1 MDMDFE
7 RALQDETV
15 GIVADT
21 IRPDQP
27 PATLLIAFGG
37 LASRL
42 DGIPPFEF
50 LSALSE
56 TAARRVFVRDLSQ
69 SWYQEGVRGVS
80 STLATTTDALRA
92 LVAESDARR
101 VVTLGVSAGGF
112 AAIYFGC
119 QLDADFVLAFGPQT
133 FTSRRLR
140 GWYRDR
146 RWVEEIAR
154 INALDPATTCRDL
167 KPIVAARSSGGHT
180 PIEIHYGRHSRV
192 DRAHARRL
200 RRFAN
205 VTLIEHD
212 AGHNPA
218 RALKEA
224 GELDSVLRRAVTP
237 PT

>member
-1 MDMDFE
+1 MDFE

-15 GIVADT
+15 GIVADP

-50 LSALSE
+50 LSALSD
-56 TAARRVFVRDLSQ
+56 TAARRVFVRDLNQ

-80 STLATTTDALRA
+80 STLATTTAALRA
-92 LVAESDARR
+92 LVAESGARR

-140 GWYRDR
+140 RWHRDR

-154 INALDPATTCRDL
+154 IDTLDPATTCRDL
-167 KPIVAARSSGGHT
+167 RPVVAAREVEGRT
-180 PIEIHYGRHSRV
+180 PIEIHYGRRSRV

-200 RRFAN
+200 RRFAD

-218 RALKEA
+218 KALKDA
-224 GELDSVLRRAVTP
+224 GELDAVLRRAVTP
-237 PT
+237 PM

>member
-1 MDMDFE
+1 MDFE
-7 RALQDETV
+7 QALRDESL
-15 GIVADT
+15 GIVADPT
-21 IRPDQP
+21 TPDGP
-27 PATLLIAFGG
+27 PGTLLIAFGG

-50 LSALSE
+50 LSALSG
-56 TAARRVFVRDLSQ
+56 TAARRVFVRDLNQ

-80 STLATTTDALRA
+80 TTLDATTAALRA
-92 LVAESDARR
+92 LVTESGAHR

-119 QLDADFVLAFGPQT
+119 QLKADFVLAFGPQT

-140 GWYRDR
+140 AWHRDR
-146 RWVEEIAR
+146 RWIEEIAR
-154 INALDPATTCRDL
+154 IDRLDSASTCRDL
-167 KPIVAARSSGGHT
+167 KPIVAARTQTRPT
-180 PIEIHYGRHSRV
+180 PIEIHYGRRSRV

-200 RRFAN
+200 RRFEH

-218 RALKEA
+218 KALKDA
-224 GELDSVLRRAVTP
+224 GELDSVLRRAVAP
-237 PT
+237 PA

>member
-1 MDMDFE
+1 MDFE
-7 RALQDETV
+7 EALRDESL
-15 GIVADT
+15 GILADPT
-21 IRPDQP
+21 TPDEP

-50 LSALSE
+50 LSALSGTE
-56 TAARRVFVRDLSQ
+56 ARRVFIRDLNQ

-80 STLATTTDALRA
+80 TTLAATTTALRA
-92 LVAESDARR
+92 LVAESGAQR

-119 QLDADFVLAFGPQT
+119 QLEADFVP
-133 FTSRRLR
+133 
-140 GWYRDR
+140 
-146 RWVEEIAR
+146 
-154 INALDPATTCRDL
+154 
-167 KPIVAARSSGGHT
+167 T
-180 PIEIHYGRHSRV
+180 PIEIHYGRRSRV

-200 RRFAN
+200 RRFEH

-218 RALKEA
+218 KALKDA
-224 GELDSVLRRAVTP
+224 GELDTVLRRAVAP
-237 PT
+237 PA

>member
-1 MDMDFE
+1 MDFE
-7 RALQDETV
+7 QALQDETL
-15 GIVADT
+15 GIVADP

-50 LSALSE
+50 LSALSD
-56 TAARRVFVRDLSQ
+56 TAARRVFVRDLNQ

-80 STLATTTDALRA
+80 STLVTTTAALRA
-92 LVAESDARR
+92 LVAESGALR

-119 QLDADFVLAFGPQT
+119 QLDADLVLAFGPQT

-140 GWYRDR
+140 RWYRDR

-154 INALDPATTCRDL
+154 IDTLDPATTCRDL
-167 KPIVAARSSGGHT
+167 RPVVAARASKSRT
-180 PIEIHYGRHSRV
+180 PIEIHYGRRSRV

-200 RRFAN
+200 RRFAT

-218 RALKEA
+218 KALKDA
-224 GELDSVLRRAVTP
+224 GELDAVLKRAVAA

>member
-1 MDMDFE
+1 MDFE
-7 RALQDETV
+7 QALQDETV
-15 GIVADT
+15 GIVADP
-21 IRPDQP
+21 IRPDQL

-50 LSALSE
+50 LSALSG
-56 TAARRVFVRDLSQ
+56 TAARRVFVRDLNQ

-80 STLATTTDALRA
+80 TTLDTTTTALRA
-92 LVAESDARR
+92 LVAESGSQR

-112 AAIYFGC
+112 AAVYFGC

-146 RWVEEIAR
+146 RWMEEIAR
-154 INALDPATTCRDL
+154 IDALDPGTTCRDL
-167 KPIVAARSSGGHT
+167 KPIVAARAREGHT

-192 DRAHARRL
+192 DRAHARRF
-200 RRFAN
+200 RRFEN
-205 VTLIEHD
+205 VTLIDHD
-212 AGHNPA
+212 AGQNPA
-218 RALKEA
+218 KALKDA
-224 GELDSVLRRAVTP
+224 GELDAILRRAATP

>member
-1 MDMDFE
+1 MDFE
-7 RALQDETV
+7 QALRDESL
-15 GIVADT
+15 GIVADPT
-21 IRPDQP
+21 TPDGP
-27 PATLLIAFGG
+27 PGTLLIAFGG

-50 LSALSE
+50 LSALSG
-56 TAARRVFVRDLSQ
+56 TAARRVFVRDLNQ

-80 STLATTTDALRA
+80 TTLDATTAALRA
-92 LVAESDARR
+92 LVTESGAHR

-119 QLDADFVLAFGPQT
+119 QLEADFVLAFGPQT

-140 GWYRDR
+140 ALHRDR
-146 RWVEEIAR
+146 RWIEEIAR
-154 INALDPATTCRDL
+154 IDRLDSASTCRDL
-167 KPIVAARSSGGHT
+167 KPIVAARTETRPT
-180 PIEIHYGRHSRV
+180 PIEIHYGRRSRV

-200 RRFAN
+200 RRFEH

-218 RALKEA
+218 KALKDA
-224 GELDSVLRRAVTP
+224 GELDAVLRRAVAP
-237 PT
+237 PA

>member
-1 MDMDFE
+1 MDNNLE
-7 RALQDETV
+7 RALADESR
-15 GIVADT
+15 GIVSDPPSADE
-21 IRPDQP
+21 
-27 PATLLIAFGG
+27 PATTLLIAFGG

-50 LSALSE
+50 LAALSG
-56 TAARRVFVRDLSQ
+56 TGARRVFVRDLNQ

-80 STLATTTDALRA
+80 TTLDATTTALRA
-92 LVAESDARR
+92 LVTESGAQRL
-101 VVTLGVSAGGF
+101 VTLGVSAGGF

-146 RWVEEIAR
+146 RWTREIAR
-154 INALDPATTCRDL
+154 IDGLDPGTTCRDL
-167 KPIVAARSSGGHT
+167 KPIVAARVTEGHT
-180 PIEIHYGRHSRV
+180 PIEIHYGRRSRV
-192 DRAHARRL
+192 DSAHARRL
-200 RRFAN
+200 RRFEN

-218 RALKEA
+218 KALKDA
-224 GELDSVLRRAVTP
+224 GKLDAILRRAVTP

>member
-1 MDMDFE
+1 MDFE

-15 GIVADT
+15 GIVSDP
-21 IRPDQP
+21 IRPDEP

-50 LSALSE
+50 LSALSG
-56 TAARRVFVRDLSQ
+56 TTARRVFVRDLNQ

-80 STLATTTDALRA
+80 TALDATTAALRA
-92 LVAESDARR
+92 LVTESGAHRI
-101 VVTLGVSAGGF
+101 VTLGVSAGGF

-140 GWYRDR
+140 RWHRDR
-146 RWVEEIAR
+146 RWAEEIAR
-154 INALDPATTCRDL
+154 IDDLDPVTTCRDL
-167 KPIVAARSSGGHT
+167 KPIVAARARNGRT
-180 PIEIHYGRHSRV
+180 PIEIHYGRRSRV

-200 RRFAN
+200 RQFAN
-205 VTLIEHD
+205 VSLIEHD

-218 RALKEA
+218 KALKDT
-224 GELDSVLRRAVTP
+224 GKLDAILRRAVTP